1 MTVALARIDDRMIH
15 GQVTVGWSRHLQP
28 DRILL
33 CNDEVAAD
41 PWQARVYAS
50 SVPPSLD
57 VAILDRHAA
66 AADLKTA
73 TASRRDILLT
83 ADPSDM
89 LALVRAGVGLPEIN
103 VGGMHYAKGKAEL
116 HEYVWLDRDDVAALR
131 ALLKSGCHLF
141 AQTVPGARD
150 ADIDAEDLDRL
161 EAAL

>member
-1 MTVALARIDDRMIH
+1 MVALARIDDRLIH

-41 PWQARVYAS
+41 PWQSRVYAS

-57 VAILDRHAA
+57 VAILDRAAA
-66 AADLKTA
+66 AADLRA
-73 TASRRDILLT
+73 GAPARRDILLT
-83 ADPSDM
+83 ADPADM
-89 LALVRAGVGLPEIN
+89 LALVRAGVALPEVN

-116 HEYVWLDRDDVAALR
+116 HEYVWLGRDDLAALR
-131 ALLKSGCHLF
+131 GLLAAGCRLF

-150 ADIDAEDLDRL
+150 TDIGAAELDAI

>member
-1 MTVALARIDDRMIH
+1 MVALARIDDRLIH

-28 DRILL
+28 QRILL

-57 VAILDRHAA
+57 VAVLDRAAA
-66 AADLKTA
+66 AADLRGA
-73 TASRRDILLT
+73 AHGRRDILLT
-83 ADPSDM
+83 ADPADM
-89 LALVRAGVGLPEIN
+89 LALVRAGVSLPEIN

-116 HEYVWLDRDDVAALR
+116 HEYVWLDREDLAALR
-131 ALLKSGCHLF
+131 ALLEAGCRLF

-150 ADIDAEDLDRL
+150 SDIEAEDLDRI